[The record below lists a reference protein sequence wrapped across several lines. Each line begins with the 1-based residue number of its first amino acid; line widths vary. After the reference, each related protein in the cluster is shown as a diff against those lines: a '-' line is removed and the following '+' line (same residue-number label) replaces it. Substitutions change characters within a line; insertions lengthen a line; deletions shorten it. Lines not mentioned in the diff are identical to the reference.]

1 MEEIHDI
8 HDKILHSVVGLLKE
22 GRDPLQVAGCL
33 LAGAV
38 QLYQLELGD
47 DQTTDFIELARDCLS
62 TLSKVS
68 IVEKIKQLRL
78 KIREMESN
86 DENTNVLM
94 KKIVKLEKQL
104 ND

>member
-33 LAGAV
+33 LAGSV

-47 DQTTDFIELARDCLS
+47 DQTTDFLQHIAGSLDRIKDELNFPS
-62 TLSKVS
+62 
-68 IVEKIKQLRL
+68 EK
-78 KIREMESN
+78 ES
-86 DENTNVLM
+86 VH
-94 KKIVKLEKQL
+94 
-104 ND
+104 

>member
-47 DQTTDFIELARDCLS
+47 DQTTDFLQHIAGSLDRIKDELNFPS
-62 TLSKVS
+62 EKES
-68 IVEKIKQLRL
+68 IH
-78 KIREMESN
+78 
-86 DENTNVLM
+86 
-94 KKIVKLEKQL
+94 
-104 ND
+104 

>member
-47 DQTTDFIELARDCLS
+47 DQTTDFLQHIAGSLDRIKDELNFPS
-62 TLSKVS
+62 
-68 IVEKIKQLRL
+68 EK
-78 KIREMESN
+78 ES
-86 DENTNVLM
+86 VH
-94 KKIVKLEKQL
+94 
-104 ND
+104 